1 MFLYSKKLASS
12 KTRFLLG
19 FSVSGIL
26 ARACDGAVGTCRR
39 TRWSIQRERLTDME
53 RCSSDPLLNPDWM
66 NGAAEAEA
74 VKTAEEDLE
83 RSYKNKPVKD
93 PATRNSPDDETSMT
107 YRGPTAAMSSSTS
120 YGRVIF
126 AS

>member
-1 MFLYSKKLASS
+1 MLNDPTPVAFAQSIDELGVFLYSQKLASS

-26 ARACDGAVGTCRR
+26 RARAMAPSALVDARDGLF
-39 TRWSIQRERLTDME
+39 SSERLTDME
-53 RCSSDPLLNPDWM
+53 KVLLRPLAEPDWM

-93 PATRNSPDDETSMT
+93 P
-107 YRGPTAAMSSSTS
+107 S
-120 YGRVIF
+120 Y
-126 AS
+126 